1 MPARSDKLFQK
12 RKTAKKL
19 SRRTATIAP
28 NRRVLIV
35 TEGEVTEVQYFEELK
50 RILGLVNVDL
60 DICGRECDSSPTAV
74 VRYAIARADAEG
86 LHSKGGY
93 NDVYCVIDRDDHKD
107 FDKAISQILNA
118 NKPRSAFK
126 GEQIVAVVSYPC
138 FEYWL
143 LLHFAFSRSPFSAA
157 SGKTAA
163 EVVTA
168 ELKKYPP
175 FESYEKPLTKEMLAE
190 LFDKKDVA
198 ITNAIQSLAD
208 AKKTGEMNPSTT
220 IHDLLQTLQALR
232 K

>member
-12 RKTAKKL
+12 RKTAKNL
-19 SRRTATIAP
+19 SRRTASIAP

-50 RILGLVNVDL
+50 RILALVNVDL
-60 DICGRECDSSPTAV
+60 DICGKECDSSPTAV

-107 FDKAISQILNA
+107 FHKALDQILNA
-118 NKPRSAFK
+118 SKQRSAFK
-126 GEQIVAVVSYPC
+126 GERIVAVVSYPC

-157 SGKTAA
+157 NGKTAA
-163 EVVTA
+163 EVVSA
-168 ELKKYPP
+168 ELKKHPP
-175 FESYEKPLTKEMLAE
+175 FEDYEKSLTKDMLIK
-190 LFDKKDVA
+190 LRGLTDDA
-198 ITNAIQSLAD
+198 IANAAKSLAD
-208 AKKTGEMNPSTT
+208 AQNTGEMNPSSTV
-220 IHDLLQTLQALR
+220 HELVAALR
-232 K
+232 AL

>member
-1 MPARSDKLFQK
+1 MSARSNKLFQR

-50 RILGLVNVDL
+50 RILALVNVDL
-60 DICGRECDSSPTAV
+60 DICGKECDSSPTAV
-74 VRYAIARADAEG
+74 VRYAINRADAEG

-107 FDKAISQILNA
+107 FHRALGQIVNA

-126 GEQIVAVVSYPC
+126 GERIVAVVSYPC

-143 LLHFAFSRSPFSAA
+143 LLHFVFSRSPFSAA
-157 SGKTAA
+157 NGRTAA
-163 EVVTA
+163 EAVTA
-168 ELKKYPP
+168 ELKKNPP
-175 FESYEKPLTKEMLAE
+175 FEGYEKSLTKEMLTKLHE
-190 LFDKKDVA
+190 VTDDA
-198 ITNAIQSLAD
+198 IANAIKSLTD
-208 AKKTGEMNPSTT
+208 AKETGEMNPSSNV
-220 IHDLLQTLQALR
+220 HELVEALR
-232 K
+232 AL